1 MILILIILL
10 IIILNSNILV
20 EGFNTCSEFYSNNLS
35 ILNTQPKAPPL
46 KGYENSKINYDNYN
60 KKK

>member
-35 ILNTQPKAPPL
+35 ILNTQPKALPL